1 VSEPLGVAVD
11 VWRRSEASLEF
22 LILHRALWGPEFE
35 GDWAWSTPGGGLEP
49 GESPAAAAER
59 ELLEETGLSLELVAT
74 DCGPATTVVF
84 SAHATADAAVVLS
97 PEHDRFEW
105 LTAGE
110 ARVRCLPRWAN
121 EHLAC
126 VARGLGLG
134 DHDE

>member
-22 LILHRALWGPEFE
+22 LVLHRALWGPDFE

-49 GESPAAAAER
+49 GESPVSAAER
-59 ELLEETGLSLELVAT
+59 ELCEETGLSLELVAT

-84 SAHATADAAVVLS
+84 SAQATADAVVELS

-105 LTAGE
+105 LTPGE
-110 ARVRCLPRWAN
+110 ARMRCLPRWAN

-126 VARGLGLG
+126 VARGLGN
-134 DHDE
+134 DDE